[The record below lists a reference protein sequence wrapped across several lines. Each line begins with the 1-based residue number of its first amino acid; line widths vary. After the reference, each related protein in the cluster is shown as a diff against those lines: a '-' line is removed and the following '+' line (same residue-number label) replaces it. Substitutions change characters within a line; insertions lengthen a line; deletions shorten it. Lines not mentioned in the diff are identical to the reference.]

1 MVVGGR
7 VHFVASRRRVNDLV
21 ACGLTTERGR
31 SRTGVTIPVSRS
43 VGTSAVDVS
52 RW

>member
-7 VHFVASRRRVNDLV
+7 VHFVASGRRVNDLV
-21 ACGLTTERGR
+21 ASGLTPERGR
-31 SRTGVTIPVSRS
+31 SRTGVTIPVTRS
-43 VGTSAVDVS
+43 VGTSAVDAP